1 MTPAHKSREHRWRM
15 LVLVVVV
22 VAGVG
27 VAAGARGTPAPVSPL
42 VVPAS
47 LVSPPDAESSAWYC
61 TGQTTSPGAAPGFL
75 LLTNTTGRAVAATVR
90 EETDAGSVENAA
102 VSVPARGDLV
112 PSVPAPSS
120 GSWLSAIVTVAGGG
134 VAVSQVVAAP
144 SGWSVS
150 PCQSTTSA
158 AWFFAGG
165 STAGSNGLYVSLLN
179 PTSTPVVVDLSFVTP
194 AGVLHPINDQGIV
207 LQPDQVVAEN
217 VGSVVQDVGTVS
229 TMATARTGRI
239 VASEVQVYAAPT
251 SGLSLVAGSN
261 APQSTWFIPQ
271 SEETAGGTSAIDV
284 FNPGQVAE
292 SVTVHLRLPSGPLA
306 PLRHTVAP
314 GTTWSLLT
322 SKQTRIPAGAFYS
335 ARIVASG
342 GPGVVVGRAVAAP
355 ATAQSPQAG
364 LASAVD
370 GHSTSSS
377 SGAWIV
383 PAPGNS
389 VQVPV
394 ANVTAES
401 MAFMNTSSATERFS
415 ASVVT
420 ATADT
425 VLVTGALAPGATA
438 QVSGSAL
445 APVGLN
451 PVLVRSTGTMA
462 VSDDV
467 GPTGMVGVVTMPGI
481 PLSAAI
487 GGL

>member
-1 MTPAHKSREHRWRM
+1 M
-15 LVLVVVV
+15 LVLVV

-47 LVSPPDAESSAWYC
+47 LVSPANAESSAWYC
-61 TGQTTSPGAAPGFL
+61 TGQTTSSGGAPGFL
-75 LLTNTTGRAVAATVR
+75 LLTNTTGRIVGATVR
-90 EETDAGSVENAA
+90 EETDTGSVENAA

-120 GSWLSAIVTVAGGG
+120 GLWSSAVVTVDGGG

-165 STAGSNGLYVSLLN
+165 STAGSNGLSVSLLN

-194 AGVLHPINDQGIV
+194 AGVVHPVNYQGIV
-207 LQPDQVVAEN
+207 LQPDQVVVEN
-217 VGSVVQDVGTVS
+217 VASEVQNVGTVS
-229 TMATARTGRI
+229 TTATARTGRI
-239 VASEVQVYAAPT
+239 VASEVQTYAAPT

-271 SEETAGGTSAIDV
+271 SEETAGGSSAIDV
-284 FNPGQVAE
+284 YNPGQVPE
-292 SVTVHLRLPSGPLA
+292 SVTVHLRLPSGLLA

-342 GPGVVVGRAVAAP
+342 GPGVVVGRVVAAP

-370 GHSTSSS
+370 GLSTSST
-377 SGAWIV
+377 SGAWII
-383 PAPGNS
+383 PAPGSS

-394 ANVTAES
+394 GNVSAES
-401 MAFMNTSSATERFS
+401 MAFMNTSSTTERFS

-420 ATADT
+420 ASDHT

-438 QVSGSAL
+438 QVSGNAL

-462 VSDDV
+462 VSNDV

-487 GGL
+487 GL

>member
-1 MTPAHKSREHRWRM
+1 M

-42 VVPAS
+42 AVPAS
-47 LVSPPDAESSAWYC
+47 MVSPANAESSAWYC
-61 TGQTTSPGAAPGFL
+61 TGQTTSAGGAPGFL

-90 EETDAGSVENAA
+90 EETDTGSVENAA
-102 VSVPARGDLV
+102 VSVPGRGDLV
-112 PSVPAPSS
+112 PSVPAATS

-134 VAVSQVVAAP
+134 VAVSQVVASS

-179 PTSTPVVVDLSFVTP
+179 PTSTPVVVDLSFATP
-194 AGVLHPINDQGIV
+194 AGVVHPINFQGIV
-207 LQPDQVVAEN
+207 LQPDQVVADD
-217 VGSVVQDVGTVS
+217 VGSEVQNQSIVS
-229 TMATARTGRI
+229 TTVTARTGRI

-261 APQSTWFIPQ
+261 APQGTWFIPQ
-271 SEETAGGTSAIDV
+271 SEETAGATSAIDV
-284 FNPGQVAE
+284 FNPGQVPE
-292 SVTVHLRLPSGPLA
+292 SVSVHLRLPSGPLA
-306 PLRHTVAP
+306 PLQHTVAP
-314 GTTWSLLT
+314 GSTWVLRT
-322 SKQTRIPAGAFYS
+322 SRQTRIPVGATYS
-335 ARIVASG
+335 ARIGATG

-355 ATAQSPQAG
+355 DTAQSPQAG
-364 LASAVD
+364 VAGAID
-370 GHSTSSS
+370 GLSTFSS
-377 SGAWIV
+377 SGGWII
-383 PAPGNS
+383 PGPGS
-389 VQVPV
+389 SAQVPV
-394 ANVTAES
+394 SNVTPES
-401 MAFMNTSSATERFS
+401 MAFMNTSNATEHFS

-420 ATADT
+420 ATKHT

-438 QVSGSAL
+438 QVGGSAL

-467 GPTGMVGVVTMPGI
+467 GPTGMVGVVTMPGL
-481 PLSAAI
+481 PLSADI
-487 GGL
+487 GL